1 MKDSD
6 NKSAKTIPVKDRE
19 YIAAKN
25 IPVKGRNHMAAKT
38 TPCRKKIMSLQRI
51 LLPRNRDSIEV
62 LWPVQGY
69 VEVTRGVVFKPP
81 FSPC

>member
-1 MKDSD
+1 
-6 NKSAKTIPVKDRE
+6 
-19 YIAAKN
+19 
-25 IPVKGRNHMAAKT
+25 MAAKT
-38 TPCRKKIMSLQRI
+38 TSCRKKIMSLQRI

-81 FSPC
+81 FSPPVKEPNREFSEPIQFASQPT